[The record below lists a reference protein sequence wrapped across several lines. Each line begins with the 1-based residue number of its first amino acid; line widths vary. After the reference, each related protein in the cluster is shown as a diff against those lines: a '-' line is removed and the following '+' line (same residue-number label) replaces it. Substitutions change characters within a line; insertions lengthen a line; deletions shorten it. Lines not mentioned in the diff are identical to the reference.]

1 VFVYPIHSVPAKPAN
16 PMTTRTVKL
25 RHLSSGTEFTL
36 NGRKYRK
43 TMGAVEDKFE
53 CDPFLGGKFQTA
65 TPLKELISRD
75 TMVEVEA

>member
-1 VFVYPIHSVPAKPAN
+1 
-16 PMTTRTVKL
+16 
-25 RHLSSGTEFTL
+25 
-36 NGRKYRK
+36 
-43 TMGAVEDKFE
+43 MGAVEDKFE